1 MADITDPQRYGDGL
15 TNEIER
21 LDEAPVSEGD
31 RRAIQQMIT
40 YADSVEDLATSTI
53 EIHASSARKTA
64 ERADKPLVEMDA
76 DDLEGLWFA
85 LRHDHDLSKGT
96 VRNVKKALTKL
107 YRVLD
112 EDDLADS
119 FDVGSSKAHEVEVD
133 ETDLLTDDEVDAFLD
148 AAPTARDKAQIA
160 VLLDV
165 GLRIGALA
173 SLRVGDLSF
182 TEDAALITINSE
194 AHTKGARG
202 TVPVTWSRG
211 HLANWLE
218 VHPAGDDP
226 SAALFCPLPTATNV
240 DPSDDALTTDTLR
253 RRLKRVARLADID
266 PERANPH
273 RFRKTAISQWVRD
286 RLSEQEI
293 KHRAGWTKD
302 SQQMRVYA
310 PITDEEFNDQILSH
324 YDLAETDASG
334 PSLSTCPMCGTSLRE
349 RTRFC
354 PSCGSALD
362 PVAAE
367 VADDATDALLDDLTD
382 ADLDDDAQA
391 VARAVLDTIRADS
404 STIADAVED

>member
-1 MADITDPQRYGDGL
+1 MADINDPQQYGDKLAGEL
-15 TNEIER
+15 DR
-21 LDEAPVSEGD
+21 LQDSPIAEAD
-31 RRAIQQMIT
+31 RRAIREMVT
-40 YADSVEDLATSTI
+40 YMDSVEDLATSTI
-53 EIHASSARKTA
+53 RSHASSARTTA
-64 ERADKPLVEMDA
+64 ERADQPLVEMDETDL
-76 DDLEGLWFA
+76 DDLWFA

-107 YRVLD
+107 YRVRND
-112 EDDLADS
+112 EELADS

-133 ETDLLTDDEVDAFLD
+133 ETDLLTDDEIDAFLD

-218 VHPAGDDP
+218 VHPANDDP
-226 SAALFCPLPTATNV
+226 SAALFCPLPTATTV
-240 DPSDDALTTDTLR
+240 DPGSDALTTDTLR
-253 RRLKRVARLADID
+253 RRLKRVARLAGVD
-266 PERANPH
+266 PGRANPH

-367 VADDATDALLDDLTD
+367 VADDATDDVLDDLTD
-382 ADLDDDAQA
+382 ADLDEDAQQ
-391 VARAVLDTIRADS
+391 VARAVLDMIRSDP
-404 STIADAVED
+404 STVAEDD